1 MWALILQDKN
11 YNALK
16 GGVINN
22 DLLELGKFIAH
33 LEVSLSSL
41 TEVALQNRHSLDVL
55 FLHQG
60 EPCAALGEQC
70 HFYTN
75 YSEVI
80 NEPLSLVKK
89 RIQKHKLTR

>member
-1 MWALILQDKN
+1 M
-11 YNALK
+11 
-16 GGVINN
+16 GGIDN

-41 TEVALQNRHSLDVL
+41 TDVAPQNR
-55 FLHQG
+55 

-75 YSEVI
+75 YFGVT
-80 NEPLSLVKK
+80 NEPLSLVKE
-89 RIQKHKLTR
+89 RIQGHKLAR